1 VYRSEED
8 LALLAELAGVLDQT
22 VAARGLTSGTYLVL
36 RELARSAVQAP
47 VPVGDLAQ
55 RLGADGDEVAV
66 LVQRLV
72 QDDLAQLRP
81 NGVQVSDTGRV
92 TADAVEAEANE
103 AMRAY
108 VLERPHT
115 ATVYG
120 LVAAMQSGRFTVEDL
135 LEFIAE
141 ASRESEEDPPEG

>member
-1 VYRSEED
+1 MYRSEED

-36 RELARSAVQAP
+36 RELARSAVEAP